1 MRNQSTSLLLDDTVA
16 EIQVSYSSCIANEN
30 RVKII
35 HAHTAEKLF
44 RQVWNKDKLE
54 LQESFKVMLLNR
66 NNQLLGIVTIS
77 EGGIAHVQ
85 VDVKL
90 LLGIVLKSAASGI
103 VLAHNHPSGNC
114 KPSQLDFRL
123 QKEVQEKCKFF
134 GIEVLDHI
142 ILTADSFYS
151 FKQNNEN

>member
-16 EIQVSYSSCIANEN
+16 EIQVSYSPRITNDN
-30 RVKII
+30 RIKII

-44 RQVWNKDKLE
+44 RQVWNKDKMQ

-90 LLGIVLKSAASGI
+90 LLGIVLKSAANH
-103 VLAHNHPSGNC
+103 HNWI
-114 KPSQLDFRL
+114 LDYKKKYRKNVNSL
-123 QKEVQEKCKFF
+123 TLKCS
-134 GIEVLDHI
+134 
-142 ILTADSFYS
+142 TTSS
-151 FKQNNEN
+151 